1 MQITSLVILAL
12 FLQQPSFKTVANVA
26 ELMKAIVIPASD
38 VIFAA
43 GGEAPKTDADWTKL
57 QNNALA
63 LAESGNLLLMR
74 PPARDNANWM
84 KFSREM
90 TDAAEVALKA
100 ARSKNA
106 TAIAEAGNR
115 VYGSC
120 ESCHKQYMTQ

>member
-1 MQITSLVILAL
+1 MFALLV
-12 FLQQPSFKTVANVA
+12 QQPSFKTVANVA
-26 ELMKAIVIPASD
+26 ELMKAIVIPSSD

-43 GGEAPKTDADWTKL
+43 GGEAPKTDADWLKV

-74 PPARDNANWM
+74 PPAKDNANWS

-90 TDAAEVALKA
+90 TDAAEAALKA

-106 TAIAEAGNR
+106 NAISEAGDR

-120 ESCHKQYMTQ
+120 ESCHKQYMAQ

>member
-1 MQITSLVILAL
+1 MHATSIVMFVLL
-12 FLQQPSFKTVANVA
+12 LQQPSYKTVANVA
-26 ELMKAIVIPASD
+26 ELMKAIIIPASD

-43 GGEAPKTDADWTKL
+43 GGETPKTDADWTKL

-74 PPARDNANWM
+74 PPAKDNANWM

-90 TDAAEVALKA
+90 IDAGEAALKA

-106 TAIAEAGNR
+106 NAISEAGDR

-120 ESCHKQYMTQ
+120 ESCHKQYMAQ

>member
-1 MQITSLVILAL
+1 MHVTSFVILVL
-12 FLQQPSFKTVANVA
+12 FLQQPSFKTVATVA
-26 ELMKAIVIPASD
+26 ELMTAIIIPSSD

-43 GGEAPKTDADWTKL
+43 AGEAPKTDADWTRI

-74 PPARDNANWM
+74 PPAKDNANWM

-106 TAIAEAGNR
+106 TAIAEAGDR
-115 VYGSC
+115 IYGSC
-120 ESCHKQYMTQ
+120 ESCHKQYMAQ